1 MFKGLFMAVIHA
13 IRDFLTEIYH
23 AEIDHMDD
31 FYRRCG

>member
-1 MFKGLFMAVIHA
+1 MFKKSLMTAIRA